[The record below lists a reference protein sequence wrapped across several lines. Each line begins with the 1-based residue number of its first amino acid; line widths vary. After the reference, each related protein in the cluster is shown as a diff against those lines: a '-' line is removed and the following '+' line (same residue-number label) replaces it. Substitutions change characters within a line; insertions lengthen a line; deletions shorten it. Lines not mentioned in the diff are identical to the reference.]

1 VGQDREDGEGR
12 ARVVAVPADAFA
24 DEVRRD
30 RRFERRLLLKE
41 ALILLAIALLVLA
54 RVLFLH

>member
-12 ARVVAVPADAFA
+12 ARIADAGFE

-30 RRFERRLLLKE
+30 RRFERGLLVKE
-41 ALILLAIALLVLA
+41 ALILLAIALLVAA
-54 RVLFLH
+54 RLLFMR